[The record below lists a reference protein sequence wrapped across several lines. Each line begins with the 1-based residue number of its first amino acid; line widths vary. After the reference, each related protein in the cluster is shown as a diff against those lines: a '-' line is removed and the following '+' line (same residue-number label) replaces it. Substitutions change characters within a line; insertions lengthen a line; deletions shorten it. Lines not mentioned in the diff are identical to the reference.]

1 MVVIRVK
8 CSDYSGKLRLFLS
21 GVNEC
26 GWSRESIFVPNK
38 GKARRASV
46 NIVIETTHKNS
57 TNDPISGGD
66 YFFSYHWLSKRKK
79 AVVKQKYS

>member
-1 MVVIRVK
+1 MIVIRVK

-66 YFFSYHWLSKRKK
+66 YFFHIIGYQNEKKRL
-79 AVVKQKYS
+79 